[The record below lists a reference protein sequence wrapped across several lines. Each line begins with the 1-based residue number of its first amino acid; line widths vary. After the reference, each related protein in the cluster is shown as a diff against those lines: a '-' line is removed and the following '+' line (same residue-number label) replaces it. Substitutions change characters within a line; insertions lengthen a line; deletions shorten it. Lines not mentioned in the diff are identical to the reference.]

1 MTDSCI
7 LTDYC
12 PIIGGYFPP
21 KLAEKQHVKVHRLTK
36 AEVVAVNALSQI
48 LSPSELVWNLHS
60 VIGQKFL
67 FSGLLSSYANVFV
80 C

>member
-12 PIIGGYFPP
+12 LIIGGYFLP

-48 LSPSELVWNLHS
+48 LSPSELV
-60 VIGQKFL
+60 
-67 FSGLLSSYANVFV
+67 
-80 C
+80 